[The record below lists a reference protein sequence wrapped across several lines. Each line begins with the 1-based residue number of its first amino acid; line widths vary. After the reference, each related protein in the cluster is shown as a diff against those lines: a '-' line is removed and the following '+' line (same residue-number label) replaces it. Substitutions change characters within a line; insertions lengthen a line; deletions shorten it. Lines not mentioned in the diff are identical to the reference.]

1 MKPITAALW
10 PFKRPELREAPISID
25 VADVIVFRCR
35 DLLKNSNFNFL
46 STLLANPRRLPGS
59 KFLRV
64 DAYAD
69 ELIANEILVGNFNP
83 IFEFD
88 QGDLGDAAFQH
99 SLRGIHEGQN
109 SIDR

>member
-25 VADVIVFRCR
+25 VADVIVFRSR
-35 DLLKNSNFNFL
+35 DFLENSNSNFL
-46 STLLANPRRLPGS
+46 STLLAVPRQLPGS
-59 KFLRV
+59 EFSRV
-64 DAYAD
+64 NTHAD
-69 ELIANEILVGNFNP
+69 EWITEEILVDNFNP

>member
-10 PFKRPELREAPISID
+10 PFKPPELREAPISID
-25 VADVIVFRCR
+25 VADAIVFRSR
-35 DLLKNSNFNFL
+35 DLLENSNSNLL
-46 STLLANPRRLPGS
+46 STLLVIPRWLPGS

-64 DAYAD
+64 DVRAD
-69 ELIANEILVGNFNP
+69 ELTTKEILVDNFNP

-109 SIDR
+109 SIDH

>member
-1 MKPITAALW
+1 MKPIIW

-35 DLLKNSNFNFL
+35 DLLENFNFL

-64 DAYAD
+64 DAHAD
-69 ELIANEILVGNFNP
+69 DLIAKEMLVDNFNP